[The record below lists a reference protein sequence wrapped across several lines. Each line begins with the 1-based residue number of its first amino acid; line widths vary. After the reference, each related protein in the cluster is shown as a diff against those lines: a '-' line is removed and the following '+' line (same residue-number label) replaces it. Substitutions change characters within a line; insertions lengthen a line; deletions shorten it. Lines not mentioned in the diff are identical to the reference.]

1 MSWRHRAQGVL
12 LDRGPDDAPPGRLPT
27 RCKTCGRSFDLR
39 VHSLKAA
46 NLHKVAMALVALI
59 GLAGAVASGFWLVA
73 AVRAADAA
81 EDDSGAGIVIVA
93 LLCVVLGLIV
103 LIASAT
109 AASNYLGINGKG
121 VAAVTIG
128 KHSLGPIS
136 PMPPD
141 ASQQPGDTAPQRG

>member
-1 MSWRHRAQGVL
+1 
-12 LDRGPDDAPPGRLPT
+12 
-27 RCKTCGRSFDLR
+27 
-39 VHSLKAA
+39 
-46 NLHKVAMALVALI
+46 MALVALI